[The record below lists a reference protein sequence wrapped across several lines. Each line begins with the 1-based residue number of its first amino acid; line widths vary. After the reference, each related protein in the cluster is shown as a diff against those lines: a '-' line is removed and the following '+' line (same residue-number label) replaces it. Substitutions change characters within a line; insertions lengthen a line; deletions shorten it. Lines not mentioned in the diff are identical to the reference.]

1 MFVEILRGILFE
13 HASVC
18 RAVTVEE
25 YRTRIASRASHE
37 AEYAR
42 LCELWS
48 RALRKRLRTVINP
61 TDNLYPGGPES
72 PVNQR
77 PGIFFNVV
85 SESCYKLA
93 SVLLAIYVCIIVI
106 RL

>member
-48 RALRKRLRTVINP
+48 RALRSVDPYLMALTVDIYGYLEIMGILSAEYSEWEVEEEIEDGNKP
-61 TDNLYPGGPES
+61 DRQSLS
-72 PVNQR
+72 RR
-77 PGIFFNVV
+77 P
-85 SESCYKLA
+85 
-93 SVLLAIYVCIIVI
+93 
-106 RL
+106 

>member
-13 HASVC
+13 HASVY

-25 YRTRIASRASHE
+25 YRERIVSRASHE

-48 RALRKRLRTVINP
+48 RALRSVDPYLMALTAEIYGYLEVIGILSADYSEWEI
-61 TDNLYPGGPES
+61 TEEIEDGTKSDRQSLS
-72 PVNQR
+72 RR
-77 PGIFFNVV
+77 P
-85 SESCYKLA
+85 
-93 SVLLAIYVCIIVI
+93 
-106 RL
+106 